1 MTEGV
6 SHGIA
11 TTADTAAA
19 QLAHEIRRL
28 RGEAKL
34 SHQKLAA
41 EVGYT
46 RQYLSLAERVNRNL
60 PSEELVAALDAR
72 FEAGGE
78 LLALRAKA
86 AAEQRD
92 RRRTAANKAARSTV
106 RMLTPQGDLATGV
119 LKGLSNR
126 EFSLDLPAGRFVA
139 GSTIAGESYPATDDG
154 RVVVNVP
161 ENFSGSRL
169 LRRPA
174 RGMVVGVTDGP
185 NGRRLFGLDNR
196 VARTRMAKAVED
208 APLLIPHAYELD
220 DLTLGVLWAVAS
232 YDDALLDDDSGLA
245 DRQSALRAFAR
256 DARSSGGRDLGGD
269 LSEASRMWLGSD
281 FCARHILRHAGVLED
296 VPAFWTRE
304 QRGEEA
310 STWLLF
316 THKHLYLSR
325 TAALFRSS
333 GTAPTRSFCV
343 PRQAVTAS
351 GRPERI
357 LLLLSAALMECS
369 GIRVEVCAE
378 SEYSAIQGFALDQR
392 RRAIVANWVGGD
404 GIWQV
409 DVTGHRPLLREFADA
424 HGYAKAHSVIA
435 GPTPAARLRAFADY
449 LGLDWGWLT
458 RRCAELGDYGTA
470 GLASPRS
477 RLLSTNA
484 LDRACRFVGGLG
496 SPDAQQ

>member
-6 SHGIA
+6 SQGTA

-19 QLAHEIRRL
+19 QLAREIRRL
-28 RGEAKL
+28 RDEAKL

-41 EVGYT
+41 EIGYS

-60 PSEELVAALDAR
+60 PSKELVAALDAR
-72 FEAGGE
+72 FSAGGE
-78 LLALRAKA
+78 LIALRTRAV
-86 AAEQRD
+86 AEQRE
-92 RRRTAANKAARSTV
+92 RRRAVFNTAVHPPVAVLSSRNA
-106 RMLTPQGDLATGV
+106 LLAEV
-119 LKGLSNR
+119 LNGLSNR
-126 EFSLDLPAGRFVA
+126 GFSLDLPAGRFVA
-139 GSTIAGESYPATDDG
+139 GSTIVGESYPARDDG
-154 RVVVNVP
+154 RVVTSVP
-161 ENFSGSRL
+161 PSFPNSPL
-169 LRRPA
+169 LRRPV
-174 RGMVVGVTDGP
+174 RGMVVGVTDDS
-185 NGRRLFGLDNR
+185 NGQRFFGLDNR
-196 VARTRMAKAVED
+196 VARARAAKAVEG

-220 DLTLGVLWAVAS
+220 DLTLGVLWAVAN
-232 YDDALLDDDSGLA
+232 YDDALLDDDNGLA
-245 DRQSALRAFAR
+245 DRQPALRAFSH
-256 DARSSGGRDLGGD
+256 DARSSGGRELGAD

-281 FCARHILRHAGVLED
+281 FCARHILRHVDVLED

-325 TAALFRSS
+325 TAALFRSA

-343 PRQAVTAS
+343 PRESVAAS
-351 GRPERI
+351 GRPERV
-357 LLLLSAALMECS
+357 LLLLSVALMECS

-378 SEYSAIQGFALDQR
+378 PEYSAIQGFALDQR

-424 HGYAKAHSVIA
+424 QGYATAHSVIA

-449 LGLDWGWLT
+449 LDLDWNWLT

-477 RLLSTNA
+477 RLLSTAA

-496 SPDAQQ
+496 SPDVQQ